1 MDIEKEEQIKFEKN
15 LCEILSQIDFFKI
28 NTIFLFSK
36 NYDKY
41 HLNQILNNFFKN
53 KFSDYYKFPNLNNF
67 SNYYDISNLINIQ
80 YIFFIGEQNYNLKLD
95 FNFGN
100 LNLSN
105 IINTYYINSNI
116 INYNY
121 NNTNYNTE
129 YIKNDNNNINNLKT
143 NLIDLISPFIIPIN
157 TDKIIIDP
165 SLPNEIKN
173 ILNNRIEII
182 LRNFKTVS
190 LLSIKWLK
198 NIIKLIN
205 KLNLINESNF
215 NDKNFNNNIF
225 DLNSIFNNS
234 YTISNLIKYFND
246 INFSENIFFEKKRTN
261 NKAKIYK
268 FNKIN
273 FILIGASKS
282 LDDKIKDIKNFKNVN
297 DIIFCIDNAYFT
309 CLKNGITPHF
319 VISLDPASFVKLFFP
334 KSFLFIENKN
344 SYNEKIPELISPVT
358 INPDIFINFSNIF
371 LFNPGIDFDDGIFKY
386 IFNYIKNK
394 QENNFNSELKEFFK
408 KLQVL
413 NLNITNVGSAS
424 LIILKIIILNILQN
438 IKEKENL
445 NIDFEIFTFGIDY
458 KFHNFL
464 YYTKETFFENFLRK
478 TQNYLKTP
486 LNENIK
492 KTLSNKENKLFDLYK
507 FEFLNEFNNLNDFL
521 NSNLNSKS
529 NIITNNLIENY
540 LSNLKLKL
548 NIKNPLLTP
557 LLSYFYIKKPKLL
570 ILNKDKKQKIK
581 NIINKDE
588 KIIEYRKDKI
598 EIIKNY
604 IFDYI
609 KKLII

>member
-246 INFSENIFFEKKRTN
+246 INFSENILFEK
-261 NKAKIYK
+261 
-268 FNKIN
+268 
-273 FILIGASKS
+273 
-282 LDDKIKDIKNFKNVN
+282 
-297 DIIFCIDNAYFT
+297 
-309 CLKNGITPHF
+309 
-319 VISLDPASFVKLFFP
+319 
-334 KSFLFIENKN
+334 
-344 SYNEKIPELISPVT
+344 
-358 INPDIFINFSNIF
+358 
-371 LFNPGIDFDDGIFKY
+371 
-386 IFNYIKNK
+386 
-394 QENNFNSELKEFFK
+394 
-408 KLQVL
+408 
-413 NLNITNVGSAS
+413 
-424 LIILKIIILNILQN
+424 
-438 IKEKENL
+438 
-445 NIDFEIFTFGIDY
+445 
-458 KFHNFL
+458 
-464 YYTKETFFENFLRK
+464 
-478 TQNYLKTP
+478 
-486 LNENIK
+486 
-492 KTLSNKENKLFDLYK
+492 
-507 FEFLNEFNNLNDFL
+507 
-521 NSNLNSKS
+521 
-529 NIITNNLIENY
+529 
-540 LSNLKLKL
+540 
-548 NIKNPLLTP
+548 
-557 LLSYFYIKKPKLL
+557 
-570 ILNKDKKQKIK
+570 
-581 NIINKDE
+581 
-588 KIIEYRKDKI
+588 
-598 EIIKNY
+598 
-604 IFDYI
+604 
-609 KKLII
+609 